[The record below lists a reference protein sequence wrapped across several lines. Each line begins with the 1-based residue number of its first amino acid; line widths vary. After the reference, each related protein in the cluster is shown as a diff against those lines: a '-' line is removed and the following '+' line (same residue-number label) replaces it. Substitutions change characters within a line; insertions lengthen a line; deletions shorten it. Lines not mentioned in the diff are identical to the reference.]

1 MDHEIATFRVSILH
15 PLAEMTR
22 HRALLIA
29 GGLCLAACGFAHV
42 NSDEEARPDRV
53 IGVGATVI
61 YPGQQAPGVVGP
73 GAPPASSPGGGG
85 SQPGG
90 PDSTGSMT
98 MVGGTSAEVSGSER
112 IRRTPLGPIT
122 TLFGYPFWIF
132 GKSLHEKAEKEQAS
146 MSAPGGSGV
155 SSGSQPALSPDQLE
169 QERLS
174 RENARLEEELERA
187 SRGAAPRDPEGSI
200 SKELDE
206 LRQTVARRSP
216 PSGATPPVASA
227 PGRLREAQ
235 DRDLDGRPDR
245 WVSSGPRDQ
254 TREALDEDGD
264 GRAEQVH
271 VYSADGSLLRSEEDL
286 DGDGTYETV
295 TLYSGGHVT
304 HKRADTN
311 QDGLADTWSFYREG
325 ELVRHE
331 VDRDGDGFRDLS
343 LYYEGEALVREEEDA
358 NGDGRPDLVTEYAAG
373 ERSRRE
379 EDLDHDGTPDVISF
393 YEGGKLVRKEVR
405 SEDLLRSGEAEQ
417 PPPEG
422 S

>member
-1 MDHEIATFRVSILH
+1 
-15 PLAEMTR
+15 MTR

-29 GGLCLAACGFAHV
+29 GGLSLAACGFAHV
-42 NSDEEARPDRV
+42 NTDEEDRPDRV

-61 YPGQQAPGVVGP
+61 YPGQQAPGIVGP
-73 GAPPASSPGGGG
+73 GAPPGSSPGGGT
-85 SQPGG
+85 QPGD
-90 PDSTGSMT
+90 PDSAGSMT
-98 MVGGTSAEVSGSER
+98 MVGGATAEASGSER

-146 MSAPGGSGV
+146 MSAPGGSAA
-155 SSGSQPALSPDQLE
+155 SSGSQPALSPDQVE

-174 RENARLEEELERA
+174 RENARLEEELKQA
-187 SRGAAPRDPEGSI
+187 SHGPALRDPEGSI

-206 LRQTVARRSP
+206 LRRVVARSG
-216 PSGATPPVASA
+216 PSEATPPVSSA
-227 PGRLREAQ
+227 PSRLREAQ

-264 GRAEQVH
+264 GRAERVH
-271 VYSADGSLLRSEEDL
+271 VYSADGSLVRSEEDL
-286 DGDGTYETV
+286 DGDGTHETV
-295 TLYSGGHVT
+295 TLYSEGHAT
-304 HKRADTN
+304 HKRVDTN

-325 ELVRHE
+325 KLVRHE

-343 LYYEGEALVREEEDA
+343 MYYESEALVREEEDA

-393 YEGGKLVRKEVR
+393 YEGGKLVRKEIR
-405 SEDLLRSGEAEQ
+405 SEDLLRSGEAKDPE
-417 PPPEG
+417 PEG